1 MLFTHFSLE
10 CHSQPISLTFK
21 EGDQQKNSLQI
32 RAELNKLDATNDKG
46 AAKIVEKRLI
56 TIEQQIMELEK
67 KYNK

>member
-1 MLFTHFSLE
+1 
-10 CHSQPISLTFK
+10 
-21 EGDQQKNSLQI
+21 
-32 RAELNKLDATNDKG
+32 LDATNDKG